1 MKLCKRLLSALCAAA
16 LLFSFSASAMA
27 ANQTEETEQTDPA
40 GQADQT
46 EQNSEE
52 QRARQQYENLVAVAD
67 LIRQVGVE
75 SSPDDDP
82 LARGLAALFEKDPT
96 AYEALMSAM
105 LGSYDR
111 YTSYVPAGHYET
123 SYPTSGSYVGVGV
136 TLEQY
141 GDDVRVAA
149 VTEGGS
155 AQKAGILPGDLIV
168 SAGGKNTRGMTIEEV
183 SSLLRGDEG
192 TTVTVG
198 VQRAGGGATFVL
210 QRAAIAVSNFSSQVL
225 EDGIYYMQW
234 TRFAESSSY
243 IQFVFAIQEMV
254 EKQSKVLILD
264 LRGNPGGEV
273 DMALNALNRLIPD
286 KGKSYFAVS
295 SRQGAQKDI
304 QVMESDGMGPRL
316 NQILILTDGGSAS
329 ASEIM
334 ISSLH
339 DLGYAQTVGT
349 TTYGKA
355 RGQYHLVF
363 DDGSAVIITGLELIA
378 PSTPDYDGVGLKPD
392 HEVENQVQ
400 PHPAALCEKVPERVL
415 NLTNWSEDTLK
426 LNQALAALGL
436 LDQDAKQDMH
446 EFDQLTLEALNQFR
460 GYAGL
465 APQNY
470 LDAQTA
476 ALINQRLEQF
486 KDQQTLADKQL
497 DYALKLAR
505 TYLSQPLQ
513 YTVDEYGNFENIP
526 LPAEEPPA
534 EEPAA

>member
-1 MKLCKRLLSALCAAA
+1 MMKLCNRLLSALCAAA
-16 LLFSFSASAMA
+16 LLFSLSAA
-27 ANQTEETEQTDPA
+27 AFAA
-40 GQADQT
+40 GEDANGA
-46 EQNSEE
+46 EAGKEAA
-52 QRARQQYENLVAVAD
+52 ARQQYENLMAVAD

-82 LARGLAALFEKDPT
+82 LARGLISLFQQNPE
-96 AYEALMSAM
+96 AYASLMGAM

-111 YTSYVPAGHYET
+111 YTSYVPAGSYET
-123 SYPTSGSYVGVGV
+123 SYPTSGSYVGIGV

-141 GDDVRVAA
+141 GSDVRVAA

-155 AQKAGILPGDLIV
+155 AQKAGIRPGDIIV
-168 SAGGKNTRGMTIEEV
+168 AAGGKDTRGMTISDV
-183 SSLLRGDEG
+183 SALLRGEEG
-192 TTVTVG
+192 TSVTVS
-198 VQRAGGGATFVL
+198 VQRSGGGATFVL
-210 QRAAIAVSNFSSQVL
+210 QRAYIEVSNFSSRLL

-254 EKQSKVLILD
+254 EKQCKVLVLD

-286 KGKSYFAVS
+286 KGKSYFAIS
-295 SRQGAQKDI
+295 SRQGSQKDI
-304 QVMESDGMGPRL
+304 QVMESDGLGPRL
-316 NQILILTDGGSAS
+316 NQIIILTDGGSAS

-363 DDGSAVIITGLELIA
+363 DDGSAVVITGLELIA
-378 PSTPDYDGVGLKPD
+378 PSTPDYDGIGLKPD
-392 HEVENQVQ
+392 HEVENQLL
-400 PHPAALCEKVPERVL
+400 PHPASLCEKVPERVL

-426 LNQALAALGL
+426 LNRALAALGL
-436 LDQDAKQDMH
+436 LKESDKKDMH
-446 EFDQLTLEALNQFR
+446 EFDQLTKDALNEFR
-460 GYAGL
+460 GFHGL
-465 APQNY
+465 APQDY
-470 LDAQTA
+470 LDANTA
-476 ALINQRLEQF
+476 ALLNDRLAQF
-486 KDQQTLADKQL
+486 QGQQVAADQQLNE
-497 DYALKLAR
+497 ALKLAR

-513 YTVDEYGNFENIP
+513 YTVDEFGNFKNLP
-526 LPAEEPPA
+526 LPGEQQAPETEQ
-534 EEPAA
+534 PAA

>member
-1 MKLCKRLLSALCAAA
+1 MKLCNRLLCALCAAV
-16 LLFSFSASAMA
+16 LLFSLSASAFA
-27 ANQTEETEQTDPA
+27 AGEEKSDAQ
-40 GQADQT
+40 
-46 EQNSEE
+46 
-52 QRARQQYENLVAVAD
+52 QQYENLLAVAD

-75 SSPDDDP
+75 SSMDDDP
-82 LARGLAALFEKDPT
+82 LARGLIALFQRDPK
-96 AYEALMSAM
+96 AYESLMSAM

-111 YTSYVPAGHYET
+111 YTSYVPAGGYET
-123 SYPTSGSYVGVGV
+123 SYPTNSSYVGVGV

-141 GDDVRVAA
+141 GSDVRVAA

-155 AQKAGILPGDLIV
+155 AQKAGVLPGDIIV
-168 SAGGKNTRGMTIEEV
+168 AAGGKNTRGMTISQV
-183 SSLLRGDEG
+183 SDLLRGEEG
-192 TTVTVG
+192 TSVTVG
-198 VQRAGGGATFVL
+198 VQRPSGGATYVL
-210 QRAAIAVSNFSSQVL
+210 QRTYIQISNFSSQLL

-243 IQFVFAIQEMV
+243 LQFVFAIQEMV
-254 EKQSKVLILD
+254 EKQCKVLILD

-286 KGKSYFAVS
+286 KGKSYFALS
-295 SRQGAQKDI
+295 SRQGNQKDI

-316 NQILILTDGGSAS
+316 NQIIILTDGGSAS

-363 DDGSAVIITGLELIA
+363 DDGSAVVITGLELIA

-392 HEVENQVQ
+392 HEVENQAQ
-400 PHPAALCEKVPERVL
+400 PHPASLCEKVPQRVL

-426 LNQALAALGL
+426 LNRALAALGL
-436 LDQDAKQDMH
+436 LDESAKKDMH
-446 EFDQLTLEALNQFR
+446 EFDQLTLDALNQFR
-460 GYAGL
+460 GFQGL

-470 LDAQTA
+470 LDEKTA
-476 ALINQRLEQF
+476 ALLNERLAQF
-486 KDQQTLADKQL
+486 QGQQVVADKQL
-497 DYALKLAR
+497 DSALKLAR
-505 TYLSQPLQ
+505 TYLDQPLQ
-513 YTVDEYGNFENIP
+513 YTVDEYGNFKNLP
-526 LPAEEPPA
+526 LPEEQQAPQ
-534 EEPAA
+534 EEQPAA